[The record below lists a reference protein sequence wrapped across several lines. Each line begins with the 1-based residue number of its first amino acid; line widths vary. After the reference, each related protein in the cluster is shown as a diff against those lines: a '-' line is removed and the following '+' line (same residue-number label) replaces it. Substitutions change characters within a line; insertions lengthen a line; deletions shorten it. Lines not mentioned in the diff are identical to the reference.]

1 MLGSNLQVGLC
12 MEKRLLHIYYGDGK
26 GKTTAA
32 VGLAYRCA
40 ANGYK
45 VLFTTFLK
53 DKSSGECATLG
64 PFDVDAPEFC
74 GKFWWEMTDDEKVCT
89 GREVKTQ
96 FEKIKANISKY
107 DMLVLDEFLD
117 VISVGCVDKNTALEF
132 VNSIYGKAEI
142 IITGHEKYPVLFDI
156 ADYITEMK
164 KEKHPYDKG
173 VKCRKGIEY

>member
-1 MLGSNLQVGLC
+1 MKNG
-12 MEKRLLHIYYGDGK
+12 LLHIYYGDGK

-40 ANGYK
+40 ASGYK

-53 DKSSGECATLG
+53 DKSSGECAISG
-64 PFDVDAPEFC
+64 PFDVDVPGFC
-74 GKFWWEMTDDEKVCT
+74 GKFWWEMTDDEKHCT
-89 GREVKTQ
+89 GREVKAQ
-96 FEKIKANISKY
+96 FEKIKTKISDY
-107 DMLVLDEFLD
+107 DMVVLDEFLD
-117 VISVGCVDKNTALEF
+117 VISLGCVDENTAVEF
-132 VNSIYGKAEI
+132 VKSIYGKAEI
-142 IITGHEKYPVLFDI
+142 IITGHEKCPALFEL